1 MKKVRT
7 VRDETELTYITL
19 PRIGSTW
26 QMIAVTNKGRHWVQP
41 VRIISTHTS
50 YIVAKAIPPEG
61 DTVSEEDMWPIRFSK
76 STHHRVRA
84 DGSVLTSFSLPDV
97 SLRRNRLT
105 TLTGE
110 VFNRSNGFTIT
121 VDDQW

>member
-19 PRIGSTW
+19 HRIGSTW

-41 VRIISTHTS
+41 VRIVSTHTS

-76 STHHRVRA
+76 ATHHRVRA
-84 DGSVLTSFSLPDV
+84 DGTPDESCWLSELTKT
-97 SLRRNRLT
+97 NNT
-105 TLTGE
+105 
-110 VFNRSNGFTIT
+110 
-121 VDDQW
+121 